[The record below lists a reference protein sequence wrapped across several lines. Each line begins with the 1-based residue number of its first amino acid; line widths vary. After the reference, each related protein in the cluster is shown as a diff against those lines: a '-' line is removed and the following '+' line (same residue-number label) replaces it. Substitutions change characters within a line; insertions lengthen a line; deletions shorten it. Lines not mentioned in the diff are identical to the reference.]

1 MQVVDLQKFKIS
13 CQNCNLAEL
22 CLPRGLNKDEMDKLD
37 KVVRQFRPLHKG
49 DHLFRNGDP
58 LSSLY
63 TVRSGSVK
71 LFTHSDD
78 GNEQIIG
85 FYLPGEIVGLDGI
98 ENDTHSCSA
107 VALETSS
114 LCTFPYT
121 QLTDVCKKVPA
132 LQDQMFRLMGRE
144 ISCENKLLLSISKK
158 SAEERIATFL
168 SSLSLR
174 FKQLG
179 FSADE
184 FKLSMS
190 RQEIGNYLGL
200 TIETVSRIF
209 SRFQKKNYIVIDK
222 KYIQILD
229 RANLDKMC
237 AGNSTDPDQ
246 KNPSVC
252 SRA

>member
-1 MQVVDLQKFKIS
+1 MQLVDLNKFKIS
-13 CQNCNLAEL
+13 CASCNLAEL
-22 CLPRGLNKDEMDKLD
+22 CLPRGLSGEEMDELD
-37 KVVRQFRPLHKG
+37 KVVRQSRPLHKG
-49 DHLFRNGDP
+49 DHLFRSGDP
-58 LSSLY
+58 LTSLY
-63 TVRSGSVK
+63 AVRSGSIK
-71 LFTHSDD
+71 LYIHSND
-78 GNEQIIG
+78 GDEQIIG
-85 FYLPGEIVGLDGI
+85 FYLPGEIIGLDGM
-98 ENDTHSCSA
+98 EHNSHSCSA

-114 LCTFPYT
+114 FCTFPYT

-144 ISCENKLLLSISKK
+144 ISYENKLLLTISKK

-168 SSLSLR
+168 SSLSIR
-174 FKQLG
+174 FRQLG

-209 SRFQKKNYIVIDK
+209 SRFQKKEYIAIDR

-229 RANLDKMC
+229 RSSLDDLCK
-237 AGNSTDPDQ
+237 GISSDPKSTA
-246 KNPSVC
+246 C
-252 SRA
+252 S

>member
-1 MQVVDLQKFKIS
+1 M
-13 CQNCNLAEL
+13 E
-22 CLPRGLNKDEMDKLD
+22 ELD
-37 KVVRQFRPLHKG
+37 KVVRQSKPMHKG
-49 DHLFRNGDP
+49 DHLFRSGDS

-63 TVRSGSVK
+63 TVRSGSIK
-71 LFTHSDD
+71 LYTHSDD
-78 GNEQIIG
+78 GEEQIIG
-85 FYLPGEIVGLDGI
+85 FYLPGEIVGLDGM
-98 ENDTHSCSA
+98 ESSTHSCSA

-132 LQDQMFRLMGRE
+132 LQDQMFRLIGRE
-144 ISCENKLLLSISKK
+144 ISYENKLLLTISKK

-168 SSLSLR
+168 SSLSSR

-190 RQEIGNYLGL
+190 RQDIGNYLGL

-209 SRFQKKNYIVIDK
+209 SRFQKREYIAIDRK
-222 KYIQILD
+222 HIQILD
-229 RANLDKMC
+229 RLSLDKLC
-237 AGNSTDPDQ
+237 TGNSTESKD
-246 KNPSVC
+246 NHLSH
-252 SRA
+252 

>member
-1 MQVVDLQKFKIS
+1 MQLVDLHKFKIS
-13 CQNCNLAEL
+13 CSNCNLAEL
-22 CLPRGLNKDEMDKLD
+22 CLPRGLSNDEMDELD
-37 KVVRQFRPLHKG
+37 KVVRQTRPLHKG
-49 DHLFRNGDP
+49 DHLFRSGDP

-63 TVRSGSVK
+63 AVRSGSIK
-71 LFTHSDD
+71 LYIHSND
-78 GNEQIIG
+78 GDEQIIG
-85 FYLPGEIVGLDGI
+85 FYLPGEIIGLDGM
-98 ENDTHSCSA
+98 EHNSHSCSA

-121 QLTDVCKKVPA
+121 QLTDVCKKIPA

-144 ISCENKLLLSISKK
+144 ISYENKLLLTISKK

-168 SSLSLR
+168 SSLSIR
-174 FKQLG
+174 FRQLG
-179 FSADE
+179 FSPDE

-209 SRFQKKNYIVIDK
+209 SRFQKKEYIAIDR

-229 RANLDKMC
+229 RPSLDGLCK
-237 AGNSTDPDQ
+237 GNSSDSSKSTA
-246 KNPSVC
+246 C
-252 SRA
+252 S

>member
-1 MQVVDLQKFKIS
+1 MQVVDLHKFKIS
-13 CQNCNLAEL
+13 CENCNLAEL
-22 CLPRGLNKDEMDKLD
+22 CLPRGLNKDELD
-37 KVVRQFRPLHKG
+37 ELEKVVRQSRPLHKG
-49 DHLFRNGDP
+49 DHLFRTGDT

-63 TVRSGSVK
+63 TVRSGSIK
-71 LFTHSDD
+71 LYTHSDD
-78 GNEQIIG
+78 GDEQIIG

-98 ENDTHSCSA
+98 ENTTHCCSA
-107 VALETSS
+107 VSLETSS
-114 LCTFPYT
+114 LCSFPYL

-144 ISCENKLLLSISKK
+144 ISYENKLLLTISKK

-168 SSLSLR
+168 SSLSIR
-174 FKQLG
+174 FKHLG

-209 SRFQKKNYIVIDK
+209 SRFQKKKYIEIDR

-229 RANLDKMC
+229 RPSLEKIC
-237 AGNSTDPDQ
+237 KGTTTDAKQDS
-246 KNPSVC
+246 KAC
-252 SRA
+252 S

>member
-1 MQVVDLQKFKIS
+1 MQVVDLHKFKIS
-13 CQNCNLAEL
+13 CENCNLAEL
-22 CLPRGLNKDEMDKLD
+22 CLPRGLNKDELD
-37 KVVRQFRPLHKG
+37 ELEKVVRQSRPLHKG
-49 DHLFRNGDP
+49 DHLFRNGDI

-63 TVRSGSVK
+63 TVRSGSIK
-71 LFTHSDD
+71 LYTHSDD
-78 GNEQIIG
+78 GDEQIIG

-98 ENDTHSCSA
+98 ENTRHSCSA

-114 LCTFPYT
+114 LCSFPYA

-144 ISCENKLLLSISKK
+144 ISYENKLLLTISKK

-168 SSLSLR
+168 SSLSSR
-174 FKQLG
+174 FKHLG

-209 SRFQKKNYIVIDK
+209 SRFQKKNYIEIDR

-229 RANLDKMC
+229 RPSLEKMC
-237 AGNSTDPDQ
+237 RGSASDAKHKNS
-246 KNPSVC
+246 NAS
-252 SRA
+252 S

>member
-1 MQVVDLQKFKIS
+1 MQLVDLHKFKIS
-13 CQNCNLAEL
+13 CANCNLAEL
-22 CLPRGLNKDEMDKLD
+22 CLPRGLNIEEMGELD
-37 KVVRQFRPLHKG
+37 KVVRQLRPLHKG
-49 DHLFRNGDP
+49 DHLFRSGDP

-63 TVRSGSVK
+63 TVRSGSIK
-71 LFTHSDD
+71 LYIHSDD
-78 GNEQIIG
+78 GDEQIIG
-85 FYLPGEIVGLDGI
+85 FYLPGEIIGLDGI
-98 ENDTHSCSA
+98 EHNIHSCSA

-132 LQDQMFRLMGRE
+132 LQDQMFHLMGRE
-144 ISCENKLLLSISKK
+144 ISYENKLLLTISKK

-168 SSLSLR
+168 SSLSIR

-209 SRFQKKNYIVIDK
+209 SRFQKKKYIAIDR
-222 KYIQILD
+222 KYIQVLD
-229 RANLDKMC
+229 RSSLESLC
-237 AGNSTDPDQ
+237 RGNSPDS
-246 KNPSVC
+246 KDTSVC
-252 SRA
+252 S

>member
-1 MQVVDLQKFKIS
+1 MQLVDLHKFKIS
-13 CQNCNLAEL
+13 CSNCNLAEL
-22 CLPRGLNKDEMDKLD
+22 CLPRGLSNDEMDELD
-37 KVVRQFRPLHKG
+37 KVVRQTRPLHKG
-49 DHLFRNGDP
+49 DHLFRSGDP

-63 TVRSGSVK
+63 AVRSGSIK
-71 LFTHSDD
+71 LYIHSND
-78 GNEQIIG
+78 GDEQIIG
-85 FYLPGEIVGLDGI
+85 FYLPGEIIGLDGM
-98 ENDTHSCSA
+98 EHNSHSCSA

-114 LCTFPYT
+114 SCTFPYT
-121 QLTDVCKKVPA
+121 QLTDVCKKIPA

-144 ISCENKLLLSISKK
+144 ISYENKLLLTISKK

-174 FKQLG
+174 FRQLG

-209 SRFQKKNYIVIDK
+209 SRFQKKEYIAIDR

-229 RANLDKMC
+229 RPSLEGLCK
-237 AGNSTDPDQ
+237 GNSSDS
-246 KNPSVC
+246 KNSSAC
-252 SRA
+252 S

>member
-1 MQVVDLQKFKIS
+1 MQLVDLHKFKVS
-13 CQNCNLAEL
+13 CSNCSLAEL
-22 CLPRGLNKDEMDKLD
+22 CLPRGLNSEEMEELD
-37 KVVRQFRPLHKG
+37 KVVRQTRPLHKG
-49 DHLFRNGDP
+49 DHLFRSGDP

-63 TVRSGSVK
+63 AVRSGSIK
-71 LFTHSDD
+71 LYIHSND
-78 GNEQIIG
+78 GDEQIIG
-85 FYLPGEIVGLDGI
+85 FYLPGEIIGLDGMEHNI
-98 ENDTHSCSA
+98 HSCSA

-121 QLTDVCKKVPA
+121 QLTDVCKKIPA

-144 ISCENKLLLSISKK
+144 ISYENKLLLTISKK

-168 SSLSLR
+168 SSLSVR
-174 FKQLG
+174 FRQLG

-209 SRFQKKNYIVIDK
+209 SRFQKNKYIAIDR

-229 RANLDKMC
+229 RSSLEGLC
-237 AGNSTDPDQ
+237 SGNSPESSNST
-246 KNPSVC
+246 VC
-252 SRA
+252 R

>member
-1 MQVVDLQKFKIS
+1 MQLVDLKKFKIS
-13 CQNCNLAEL
+13 CESCSLAEL
-22 CLPRGLNKDEMDKLD
+22 CLPRGLNKEELAELD
-37 KVVRQFRPLHKG
+37 KVVRQARPLQKG
-49 DHLFRNGDP
+49 EHLFRSGDQ

-63 TVRSGSVK
+63 TVRSGSIK

-78 GNEQIIG
+78 GDEQIIG
-85 FYLPGEIVGLDGI
+85 FYLPGEIIGLDGI
-98 ENDTHSCSA
+98 EKNSHSCSA

-121 QLTDVCKKVPA
+121 QLSDVCKKVPA
-132 LQDQMFRLMGRE
+132 LQDQMFRLMGKE
-144 ISCENKLLLSISKK
+144 ISYENKLLLTISRK

-168 SSLSLR
+168 NSLSTR
-174 FKQLG
+174 FRELG

-209 SRFQKKNYIVIDK
+209 SRFQKMEYIAIDK
-222 KYIQILD
+222 KHIQILD
-229 RANLDKMC
+229 RFSINSMCTGKSANSDHS
-237 AGNSTDPDQ
+237 NSKACP
-246 KNPSVC
+246 
-252 SRA
+252 

>member
-1 MQVVDLQKFKIS
+1 MQVVDLHKFKVS
-13 CQNCNLAEL
+13 CENCNLAEL
-22 CLPRGLNKDEMDKLD
+22 CLPRGLNKDELDELD
-37 KVVRQFRPLHKG
+37 KVVRQSRPLHKG
-49 DHLFRNGDP
+49 DHLFRSGDP

-78 GNEQIIG
+78 GDEQIIG

-98 ENDTHSCSA
+98 EDNEHSCTA

-144 ISCENKLLLSISKK
+144 ISYENKLLLTISKK

-168 SSLSLR
+168 SSLSVR
-174 FKQLG
+174 FRQLG

-209 SRFQKKNYIVIDK
+209 SRFQKKNYIIIDK
-222 KYIQILD
+222 KHIQILD
-229 RANLDKMC
+229 RHSLETMC
-237 AGNSTDPDQ
+237 AGTTGDDNTGNSS
-246 KNPSVC
+246 NYS
-252 SRA
+252 

>member
-1 MQVVDLQKFKIS
+1 MQLVDLQKFKVS
-13 CQNCNLAEL
+13 CEKCNLAEL
-22 CLPRGLNKDEMDKLD
+22 CLPRGLNKEELDELD
-37 KVVRQFRPLHKG
+37 KVVRQSRPLHKG

-71 LFTHSDD
+71 LFTHSDNGD
-78 GNEQIIG
+78 EQIIG

-98 ENDTHSCSA
+98 ENTRHSCSA

-144 ISCENKLLLSISKK
+144 ISYENKLLLTISKK

-168 SSLSLR
+168 SSLSVR

-179 FSADE
+179 FSSDE

-209 SRFQKKNYIVIDK
+209 SRFQKKNYIAIDR

-229 RANLDKMC
+229 RPSLENMC
-237 AGNSTDPDQ
+237 AGRLPEDNSNQ
-246 KNPSVC
+246 SSVC
-252 SRA
+252 S